1 MHKKIRKNESCGG
14 LKWFGSILL
23 LIGLCFTSY
32 NIFPLNLY
40 FMIIGTGTWVLV
52 SYFWKDYAL
61 MLLNSVSFIISVSG
75 LINYWT

>member
-23 LIGLCFTSY
+23 LIGLCFTSF

-40 FMIIGTGTWVLV
+40 FMLIGSGVWVMV
-52 SYFWKDYAL
+52 GYIWKDGSII
-61 MLLNSVSFIISVSG
+61 LLNVVGFIITIVG
-75 LINYWT
+75 LINHWL

>member
-1 MHKKIRKNESCGG
+1 MYKEKREIKEVRG